1 MKKFDVAIAGG
12 GVIGGAI
19 ALELARAG
27 LRVAVFDRQHP
38 GQEASWASA
47 GILSPA
53 PENPGMVTMVPL
65 GKASLA
71 LYPEFV
77 AQVEE
82 ISGKTTGFRPKGT
95 LEALFSR
102 DAKAELST
110 IIALHHGLG
119 LRAEPLGAEDARQFE
134 PALNEEVAA
143 AVFRP
148 DEASIDNR
156 ALTAAIFEAA
166 QRSGAEVFSGN
177 GAKAMWREKNRC
189 AGLLLQNERV
199 AAQWTIIAAGCFSAT
214 IEGIATYAPAR
225 PAKGQMAA
233 LRADDLKME
242 RVLWSEKVYLVP
254 RNDGRIVAGATVEYA
269 GFDKRT
275 TAGGMEKIFSAA
287 IELAPGLADAR
298 IEEMWAGLRPDSP
311 DHLPILG
318 PTDIDGLLIATVH
331 FRSGILLTPVTARLV
346 REWIIEQRVSVDWDR
361 FSPLR
366 FQTEKTDATNTM
378 PARDRARS

>member
-1 MKKFDVAIAGG
+1 MSVVSTNTKTGKPFDVAIAGG

-19 ALELARAG
+19 ALELAHAG
-27 LRVAVFDRQHP
+27 LHVAVFDRQKP

-47 GILSPA
+47 GIISPA
-53 PENPGMVTMVPL
+53 PENPGMIATVEL
-65 GKASLA
+65 AKRSAA

-77 AQVEE
+77 AQVEK
-82 ISGKTTGFRPKGT
+82 ISGQSTGYRRKGT

-119 LRAEPLGAEDARQFE
+119 LKAEPLRAEDARQFE

-148 DEASIDNR
+148 DEASVDNR

-199 AAQWTIIAAGCFSAT
+199 AAQWTIIPPGCFSAT

-225 PAKGQMAA
+225 PAKRQIAA
-233 LRADDLKME
+233 SHSDALKME
-242 RVLWSEKVYLVP
+242 PVPGSETG
-254 RNDGRIVAGATVEYA
+254 N
-269 GFDKRT
+269 
-275 TAGGMEKIFSAA
+275 
-287 IELAPGLADAR
+287 
-298 IEEMWAGLRPDSP
+298 
-311 DHLPILG
+311 
-318 PTDIDGLLIATVH
+318 
-331 FRSGILLTPVTARLV
+331 
-346 REWIIEQRVSVDWDR
+346 
-361 FSPLR
+361 
-366 FQTEKTDATNTM
+366 
-378 PARDRARS
+378 

>member
-27 LRVAVFDRQHP
+27 LRVAVFDRQQP

-53 PENPGMVTMVPL
+53 PENPGMVAMVPL

-82 ISGKTTGFRPKGT
+82 ISGKSAGFRPKGT

-102 DAKAELST
+102 DTKAELST

-119 LRAEPLGAEDARQFE
+119 LKAEPLRGEDARELE
-134 PALNEEVAA
+134 PALSEDVEA
-143 AVFRP
+143 AVLRP
-148 DEASIDNR
+148 EEASVDNR
-156 ALTAAIFEAA
+156 ALTAALLEAA
-166 QRSGAEVFSGN
+166 QRGGAEIFPGN
-177 GAKAMWREKNRC
+177 GAKAIWREGNRC
-189 AGLLLQNERV
+189 AGLVLQNEKV
-199 AAQWTIIAAGCFSAT
+199 EAKWTVIAAGCFSAT
-214 IEGIATYAPAR
+214 IEGIAPYAPVR
-225 PAKGQMAA
+225 PAKGQMVA

-242 RVLWSEKVYLVP
+242 RVLWSEKIYLVP
-254 RNDGRIVAGATVEYA
+254 RNDGRILAGATVEYT

-275 TAGGMEKIFSAA
+275 TAGGIEKILAAA
-287 IELAPGLADAR
+287 IDLAPALADAR
-298 IEEMWAGLRPDSP
+298 VEETWAGLRPDSP

-318 PTDIDGLLIATVH
+318 PADLDGLLLATGH
-331 FRSGILLTPVTARLV
+331 FRSGILLTPITARLV
-346 REWIIEQRVSVDWDR
+346 REWITEQRVSVDWDR

-366 FQTEKTDATNTM
+366 FQSAATDA
-378 PARDRARS
+378 ARHAPV